1 MNGFERV
8 AARWAAALLLCAV
21 AVVGSRAQD
30 VEFGKNKVQ
39 YTHFRWSFI
48 QTDHF
53 DIYFS
58 EGGQYLAEFTAT
70 AAESAYAS
78 ISKSFRYQLVNRVP
92 IIVYNS
98 HNDFQQTNVVS
109 EYMEE
114 GIGGVTELF
123 KNRVILPFEGEY
135 SKFRHVIHHE
145 LTHAVVND
153 MFYGGSIQSI
163 ISNNIT
169 LQLPLWFNEG
179 LAEFESLKW
188 DTDSDMFM
196 RDATVHEYLPPI
208 SRMDGYMAYRG
219 GQALWWYI
227 AGKYGDQ
234 KVGEILN
241 RIKSTRSVE
250 AGFRGSLGLT
260 MEELNDRF
268 QKEMKVIYWPDIAKR
283 EEPADYARRLTDTRK
298 DGSFYNTSPS
308 ISPQGDKV
316 AFISNRNE
324 YFDVFIMNATDGTI
338 LQKLVDGQT
347 TNNFEEL
354 HLLTPGISWSPDGRR
369 IAISSKAG
377 EHDAIFLVDVAT
389 GEQQEL
395 AFDLSGVFSV
405 DWSPKGDAI
414 AFVGNTTS
422 QSDIFVYN
430 LKTKELV
437 NLTDDIYSDERP
449 AWSPDGKKIYFSSDR
464 GEVLSHDSTDIRFH
478 YYNSYDIYSIDVATR
493 DIERL
498 TDWNRSNQGSPVVS
512 PDGKKILFVSDR
524 NGINNIYEM
533 DLDGGKWRPITN
545 SLSGVY
551 QLSLSHDGN
560 KLVFSSL
567 INGGFNIFLMRSPFD
582 RDIKMSELE
591 PTEYFKAL
599 YPPSREEKTDAAK
612 RPDSTQHGQ
621 ALAAARDTS
630 TRGRAARIDT
640 ANTAVVRSTPA
651 DTTQVAAAP
660 GAKAAGADTAM
671 YGKDVQIDFS
681 NYVFNGS
688 YGDVVP
694 KDSTIQKLPRI
705 TDNVDKEGHYK
716 VNKYKLNFTP
726 DIVYGNAGY
735 DTFYGVTGSTIMAF
749 SDLMGDHQIIFSTNL
764 LLDLKNSDFA
774 LQYYYL
780 PNRIDFGF
788 GGFHSARF
796 IALDDVYGGSIYRFQ
811 TYGATLSAMY
821 PFNRFDR
828 LEMGMNWFSISKE
841 NMEVTEAPAENLT
854 VVVPQISYTHDTS
867 LWGYTAPMLG
877 SRYKF
882 TLFGTPKF
890 GASGIS
896 FLNATGDYRTYLR
909 LGRNYSLAFRLA
921 GGGSFGG
928 NPQKFI
934 VGGTS
939 NWINRT
945 FTNDYIPLTQA
956 SDYIFL
962 EAGVPLRGYDYN
974 AQIGSKYG
982 LFNFE
987 FRYPLFAFLQAGPLP
1002 IGLQS
1007 IAGVMFFDM
1016 GSAWDRGRDYVAF
1029 THDDN
1034 GNLVSRDLLMG
1045 MGTGARIF
1053 FLAFLVRFD
1062 IAWAWDVHS
1071 FSPPK
1076 YYFSLGTDF

>member
-1 MNGFERV
+1 MKLFDRGV
-8 AARWAAALLLCAV
+8 VRWAAALILCVFASG
-21 AVVGSRAQD
+21 ASRAQD
-30 VEFGKNKVQ
+30 EEFGKNKVQ
-39 YTHFRWSFI
+39 YTRFHWSYI

-58 EGGQYLAEFTAT
+58 DGGQYLAEFTAT

-78 ISKSFRYQLVNRVP
+78 LSKSFRYQLVNRVP

-109 EYMEE
+109 EYLEE

-135 SKFRHVIHHE
+135 AKFRHVIHHE
-145 LTHAVVND
+145 LSHAVIND

-179 LAEFESLKW
+179 LAEYEALKW
-188 DTDSDMFM
+188 DTDSDMFL

-208 SRMDGYMAYRG
+208 SQLYGYFAYRG
-219 GQALWWYI
+219 GQSLWWYI

-234 KVGEILN
+234 KVGDILN

-250 AGFRGSLGLT
+250 GGFRGSLGLT
-260 MEELNDRF
+260 LEELNEKW

-283 EEPADYARRLTDTRK
+283 EEPADYSRRLTDTRK
-298 DGSFYNTSPS
+298 DGSFYNTSPA

-324 YFDVFIMNATDGTI
+324 YFDVFIMNATDGSI
-338 LQKLVDGQT
+338 IQKLVNGQT

-354 HLLTPGISWSPDGRR
+354 HLLTPGISWSPDGKR

-377 EHDAIFLVDVAT
+377 NQDAIFLIDVAS
-389 GEQQEL
+389 GDQEQLSFGL
-395 AFDLSGVFSV
+395 AGIFSV

-414 AFVGNTTS
+414 AFVGNTAS

-430 LKTKELV
+430 LKTKKLV

-449 AWSPDGKKIYFSSDR
+449 TWSPDGKKLYFSSDR
-464 GEVLSHDSTDIRFH
+464 GNVVTHDSTDIRFH
-478 YYNSYDIYSIDVATR
+478 DYNSYDIFSIDVATR

-498 TDWNRSNQGSPVVS
+498 TDWSRSNQGSPVVS

-524 NGINNIYEM
+524 NGINNIYMLNLETK
-533 DLDGGKWRPITN
+533 KWRPITN

-551 QLSLSHDGN
+551 QLSLSHDGS
-560 KLVFSSL
+560 KMVFSSL

-582 RDIKMSELE
+582 RDIKLAELE
-591 PTEYFKAL
+591 PTEYFKVL
-599 YPPSREEKTDAAK
+599 YPPAKDQEKQQAAAAK
-612 RPDSTQHGQ
+612 PSTARRDSTAPPQ
-621 ALAAARDTS
+621 AGITPP
-630 TRGRAARIDT
+630 DT
-640 ANTAVVRSTPA
+640 AHPFVSGNPPGETR
-651 DTTQVAAAP
+651 DTTQVAAA
-660 GAKAAGADTAM
+660 GKQAADSTL

-681 NYVFNGS
+681 SYVFKETFT
-688 YGDVVP
+688 DAVP
-694 KDSTIQKLPRI
+694 KDSTIQKLPKI
-705 TDNVDKEGHYK
+705 TENIDKEGHYK

-780 PNRIDFGF
+780 PNRMDFGI

-796 IALDDVYGGSIYRFQ
+796 IALLDQYGGSIYRFQ
-811 TYGATLSAMY
+811 TYGASLSAMY
-821 PFNRFDR
+821 PFDRFDR
-828 LEMGMNWFSISKE
+828 LDMALNWFTISKE
-841 NMEVTEAPAENLT
+841 NMEVSEAPAENLT
-854 VVVPQISYTHDTS
+854 VIVPQISYTHDTS

-882 TLFGTPKF
+882 TLFGTPRF
-890 GASGIS
+890 GESGIS
-896 FLNATGDYRTYLR
+896 FVNATGDYRTYLR
-909 LGRNYSLAFRLA
+909 LGRNYSLAFRVA
-921 GGGSFGG
+921 GGGSFGA

-945 FTNDYIPLTQA
+945 FTNDYIPLTNA

-962 EAGVPLRGYDYN
+962 QAGVPLRGYDYN

-1002 IGLQS
+1002 LGLQS
-1007 IAGVMFFDM
+1007 LAGVMFFDM

-1029 THDDN
+1029 THDEN
-1034 GNLVSRDLLMG
+1034 GSLVSRDLLMG

>member
-1 MNGFERV
+1 MKLFDRGV
-8 AARWAAALLLCAV
+8 VRWAAALILCVFASG
-21 AVVGSRAQD
+21 ASRAQD
-30 VEFGKNKVQ
+30 EEFGKNKVQ
-39 YTHFRWSFI
+39 YTRFHWSYI

-58 EGGQYLAEFTAT
+58 DGGQYLAEFTAT

-78 ISKSFRYQLVNRVP
+78 LSKSFRYQLVNRVP

-109 EYMEE
+109 EYLEE

-135 SKFRHVIHHE
+135 AKFRHVIHHE
-145 LTHAVVND
+145 LSHAVIND

-179 LAEFESLKW
+179 LAEYEALKW
-188 DTDSDMFM
+188 DTDSDMFL

-208 SRMDGYMAYRG
+208 SQLYGYFAYRG
-219 GQALWWYI
+219 GQSLWWYI

-234 KVGEILN
+234 KVGDILN

-250 AGFRGSLGLT
+250 GGFRGSLGLT
-260 MEELNDRF
+260 LEELNEKW

-283 EEPADYARRLTDTRK
+283 EEPADYSRRLTDTRK
-298 DGSFYNTSPS
+298 DGSFYNTSPA

-324 YFDVFIMNATDGTI
+324 YFDVFIMNATDGSI
-338 LQKLVDGQT
+338 IQKLVNGQT

-354 HLLTPGISWSPDGRR
+354 HLLTPGISWSPDGKR
-369 IAISSKAG
+369 IAIASKAG
-377 EHDAIFLVDVAT
+377 NQDAIFLIDVAS
-389 GEQQEL
+389 GDQEQLSFGL
-395 AFDLSGVFSV
+395 AGIFSV

-414 AFVGNTTS
+414 AFVGNTAS

-430 LKTKELV
+430 LKTKKLV

-449 AWSPDGKKIYFSSDR
+449 TWSPDGKKLYFSSDR
-464 GEVLSHDSTDIRFH
+464 GDVVTHDSTDIRFH
-478 YYNSYDIYSIDVATR
+478 DYNSYDIFSIDVATR

-498 TDWNRSNQGSPVVS
+498 TDWSRSNQGSPVVS

-524 NGINNIYEM
+524 NGINNIYMLNLETK
-533 DLDGGKWRPITN
+533 KWRPITN

-551 QLSLSHDGN
+551 QLSLSHDGS
-560 KLVFSSL
+560 KMVFSSL

-582 RDIKMSELE
+582 RDIKLAELE
-591 PTEYFKAL
+591 PTEYFKVL
-599 YPPSREEKTDAAK
+599 YPPAKDQEKQQAAAAK
-612 RPDSTQHGQ
+612 PSTARRDSTAPPQ
-621 ALAAARDTS
+621 AGITPP
-630 TRGRAARIDT
+630 DT
-640 ANTAVVRSTPA
+640 AHPFVSGNPPGETR
-651 DTTQVAAAP
+651 DTTQVAAA
-660 GAKAAGADTAM
+660 GKQAADSTL

-681 NYVFNGS
+681 SYVFKETFT
-688 YGDVVP
+688 DAVP
-694 KDSTIQKLPRI
+694 KDSTIQKLPKI
-705 TDNVDKEGHYK
+705 TENIDKEGHYK

-780 PNRIDFGF
+780 PNRMDFGI

-796 IALDDVYGGSIYRFQ
+796 IALLDQYGGSIYRFQ
-811 TYGATLSAMY
+811 TYGASLSAMY
-821 PFNRFDR
+821 PFDRFDR
-828 LEMGMNWFSISKE
+828 LDMALNWFTISKE
-841 NMEVTEAPAENLT
+841 NMEVSEAPAENLT
-854 VVVPQISYTHDTS
+854 VIVPQISYTHDTS

-877 SRYKF
+877 SRYKL
-882 TLFGTPKF
+882 TLFGTPRF
-890 GASGIS
+890 GESGIS
-896 FLNATGDYRTYLR
+896 FVNATGDYRTYLR
-909 LGRNYSLAFRLA
+909 LGRNYSLAFRVA
-921 GGGSFGG
+921 GGGSFGA

-945 FTNDYIPLTQA
+945 FTNDYIPLTNA

-962 EAGVPLRGYDYN
+962 QAGVPLRGYDYN

-1002 IGLQS
+1002 LGLQS
-1007 IAGVMFFDM
+1007 LAGVMFFDM

-1029 THDDN
+1029 THDEN
-1034 GNLVSRDLLMG
+1034 GSLVSRDLLMG

>member
-1 MNGFERV
+1 MKLFDRGV
-8 AARWAAALLLCAV
+8 VRWAAALILCVFASG
-21 AVVGSRAQD
+21 ASRAQD
-30 VEFGKNKVQ
+30 EEFGKNKVQ
-39 YTHFRWSFI
+39 YTRFHWSYI

-58 EGGQYLAEFTAT
+58 DGGQYLAEFTAT

-78 ISKSFRYQLVNRVP
+78 LSKSFRYQLVNRVP

-109 EYMEE
+109 EYLEE

-135 SKFRHVIHHE
+135 AKFRHVIHHE
-145 LTHAVVND
+145 LSHAVIND

-179 LAEFESLKW
+179 LAEYEALKW
-188 DTDSDMFM
+188 DTDSDMFL

-208 SRMDGYMAYRG
+208 SQLYGYFAYRG
-219 GQALWWYI
+219 GQSLWWYI

-234 KVGEILN
+234 KVGDILN

-250 AGFRGSLGLT
+250 GGFRGSLGLT
-260 MEELNDRF
+260 LEELNEKW

-298 DGSFYNTSPS
+298 DGSFYNTSPA

-324 YFDVFIMNATDGTI
+324 YFDVFIMNATDGSI
-338 LQKLVDGQT
+338 IQKLVNGQT

-354 HLLTPGISWSPDGRR
+354 HLLTPGISWSPDGKR

-377 EHDAIFLVDVAT
+377 NQDAIFLIDVAS
-389 GEQQEL
+389 GDQEQLSFGL
-395 AFDLSGVFSV
+395 AGIFSV

-414 AFVGNTTS
+414 AFVGNTAS

-430 LKTKELV
+430 LKTKKLV

-449 AWSPDGKKIYFSSDR
+449 TWSPDGKKLYFSSDR
-464 GEVLSHDSTDIRFH
+464 GNVVTHDSTDIRFH
-478 YYNSYDIYSIDVATR
+478 DYNSYDIFSIDVATR

-498 TDWNRSNQGSPVVS
+498 TDWSRSNQGSPVVS

-524 NGINNIYEM
+524 NGINNIYMLNLETK
-533 DLDGGKWRPITN
+533 KWRPITN

-551 QLSLSHDGN
+551 QLSLSHDGS
-560 KLVFSSL
+560 KMVFSSL

-582 RDIKMSELE
+582 RDIKLAELE
-591 PTEYFKAL
+591 PTEYFKVL
-599 YPPSREEKTDAAK
+599 YPPAKDQEKQQAAAAK
-612 RPDSTQHGQ
+612 PSTARRDSTAPPQ
-621 ALAAARDTS
+621 AGITPP
-630 TRGRAARIDT
+630 DT
-640 ANTAVVRSTPA
+640 AHPFVSGNPPGETR
-651 DTTQVAAAP
+651 DTTQVAAA
-660 GAKAAGADTAM
+660 GKQAADSTL

-681 NYVFNGS
+681 SYVFKETFT
-688 YGDVVP
+688 DAVP
-694 KDSTIQKLPRI
+694 KDSTIQKLPKI
-705 TDNVDKEGHYK
+705 TENIDKEGHYK

-780 PNRIDFGF
+780 PNRMDFGI

-796 IALDDVYGGSIYRFQ
+796 IALLDQYGGSIYRFQ
-811 TYGATLSAMY
+811 TYGASLSAMY
-821 PFNRFDR
+821 PFDRFDR
-828 LEMGMNWFSISKE
+828 LDMALNWFTISKE
-841 NMEVTEAPAENLT
+841 NMEVSEAPAENLT
-854 VVVPQISYTHDTS
+854 VIVPQISYTHDTS

-882 TLFGTPKF
+882 TLFGTPRF
-890 GASGIS
+890 GESGIS
-896 FLNATGDYRTYLR
+896 FVNATGDYRTYLR
-909 LGRNYSLAFRLA
+909 LGRNYSLAFRVA
-921 GGGSFGG
+921 GGGSFGA

-945 FTNDYIPLTQA
+945 FTNDYIPLTNA

-962 EAGVPLRGYDYN
+962 QAGVPLRGYDYN

-1002 IGLQS
+1002 LGLQS
-1007 IAGVMFFDM
+1007 LAGVMFFDM

-1029 THDDN
+1029 THDEN
-1034 GNLVSRDLLMG
+1034 GSLVSRDLLMG

>member
-1 MNGFERV
+1 MKLFERGV
-8 AARWAAALLLCAV
+8 VRWAAALFLCVCATG
-21 AVVGSRAQD
+21 ASRAQ
-30 VEFGKNKVQ
+30 EEQFGKNKVQ
-39 YTHFRWSFI
+39 YTRFRWSYI
-48 QTDHF
+48 QSDHF

-58 EGGQYLAEFTAT
+58 DGGQYLAEFTAT

-78 ISKSFRYQLVNRVP
+78 LSKSFRYQLVNRVP

-109 EYMEE
+109 EYLEE

-145 LTHAVVND
+145 LSHAVLND

-169 LQLPLWFNEG
+169 LQLPLWFNEV
-179 LAEFESLKW
+179 LAEYEALKW
-188 DTDSDMFM
+188 DSDSDMFL

-208 SRMDGYMAYRG
+208 SQLYGYFAYRG
-219 GQALWWYI
+219 GQSLWWYI

-234 KVGEILN
+234 KVGDILN

-250 AGFRGSLGLT
+250 GGFRGSLGLT
-260 MEELNDRF
+260 LEELNERW
-268 QKEMKVIYWPDIAKR
+268 QKEMKVIYWPDIARR
-283 EEPADYARRLTDTRK
+283 EEPADYSRRLTDTRK
-298 DGSFYNTSPS
+298 DGSFYNTSPA

-324 YFDVFIMNATDGTI
+324 YFDVFIMNATDGSI
-338 LQKLVDGQT
+338 IQKLVNGQT

-354 HLLTPGISWSPDGRR
+354 HLLTPGISWSPDGKR
-369 IAISSKAG
+369 IAIASKAG
-377 EHDAIFLVDVAT
+377 EQDAIFLIDVAS
-389 GEQQEL
+389 GEQEQL
-395 AFDLSGVFSV
+395 SFDLAGIFSI

-414 AFVGNTTS
+414 AFVGNTPS

-430 LKTKELV
+430 LRTKKLV

-449 AWSPDGKKIYFSSDR
+449 AWSPDGKKLYFSSDR
-464 GEVLSHDSTDIRFH
+464 GDVVSHDSTDIRFH
-478 YYNSYDIYSIDVATR
+478 DYSSYDIYSIDVATR
-493 DIERL
+493 NIERF
-498 TDWNRSNQGSPVVS
+498 TDWSRSNQGSPVVS

-524 NGINNIYEM
+524 NGINNIYELN
-533 DLDGGKWRPITN
+533 LDTKKWRPITN

-551 QLSLSHDGN
+551 QLSLSHDGS
-560 KLVFSSL
+560 KMVFSSL

-582 RDIKMSELE
+582 RDIKMAELE
-591 PTEYFKAL
+591 PTEYFKVL
-599 YPPSREEKTDAAK
+599 YPPAKEQEKEKAVVTKSVAA
-612 RPDSTQHGQ
+612 RRDSSAILQGGVVLSDTLLPLASGNPAGETRDTVQVAGKP
-621 ALAAARDTS
+621 AAAVDS
-630 TRGRAARIDT
+630 
-640 ANTAVVRSTPA
+640 
-651 DTTQVAAAP
+651 
-660 GAKAAGADTAM
+660 AM

-681 NYVFNGS
+681 SYVFKETFT
-688 YGDVVP
+688 DVVP
-694 KDSTIQKLPRI
+694 KDSTIQKMPKI
-705 TDNVDKEGHYK
+705 TENLDKEGHYRI
-716 VNKYKLNFTP
+716 NKYKLNFTP

-780 PNRIDFGF
+780 PNRMDFGI

-796 IALDDVYGGSIYRFQ
+796 IALLDQYGGSIYRFQ
-811 TYGATLSAMY
+811 TYGAALSAMY
-821 PFNRFDR
+821 PFDRFDR
-828 LEMGMNWFSISKE
+828 LEMALNWFTISKE
-841 NMEVTEAPAENLT
+841 NMEVTDAPAENLT
-854 VVVPQISYTHDTS
+854 VLVPQLSYVHDTS

-882 TLFGTPKF
+882 MLFGTPKF
-890 GASGIS
+890 GLSGIS
-896 FLNATGDYRTYLR
+896 FLNVTGDYRTYLR
-909 LGRNYSLAFRLA
+909 LGRNYSIAFRLA

-945 FTNDYIPLTQA
+945 FTNDYIPLTNA

-962 EAGVPLRGYDYN
+962 QAGVPLRGYDYN
-974 AQIGSKYG
+974 AQIGSHYG

-987 FRYPLFAFLQAGPLP
+987 LRYPLFAFLQAGPLS

-1016 GSAWDRGRDYVAF
+1016 GSAWDRGRYYVAF
-1029 THDDN
+1029 THDEN
-1034 GNLVSRDLLMG
+1034 GSLVSRDLLMG

>member
-1 MNGFERV
+1 MKLFDRGV
-8 AARWAAALLLCAV
+8 VRWAAALILCVFASG
-21 AVVGSRAQD
+21 ASRAQD
-30 VEFGKNKVQ
+30 EEFGKNKVQ
-39 YTHFRWSFI
+39 YTRFHWSYI

-58 EGGQYLAEFTAT
+58 DGGQYLAEFTAT

-78 ISKSFRYQLVNRVP
+78 LSKSFRYQLVNRVP

-109 EYMEE
+109 EYLEE

-135 SKFRHVIHHE
+135 AKFRHVIHHE
-145 LTHAVVND
+145 LSHAVIND

-179 LAEFESLKW
+179 LAEYEALKW
-188 DTDSDMFM
+188 DTDSDMFL

-208 SRMDGYMAYRG
+208 SQLYGYFAYRG
-219 GQALWWYI
+219 GQSLWWYI

-234 KVGEILN
+234 KVGDILN

-250 AGFRGSLGLT
+250 GGFRGSLGLT
-260 MEELNDRF
+260 LEELNEKW

-283 EEPADYARRLTDTRK
+283 EEPADYSRRLTDTRK
-298 DGSFYNTSPS
+298 DGSFYNTSPA

-324 YFDVFIMNATDGTI
+324 YFDVFIMNATDGSI
-338 LQKLVDGQT
+338 IQKLVNGQT

-354 HLLTPGISWSPDGRR
+354 HLLTPGISWSPDGKR
-369 IAISSKAG
+369 IAIASKAG
-377 EHDAIFLVDVAT
+377 NQDAIFLIDVAS
-389 GEQQEL
+389 GDQEQLSFGL
-395 AFDLSGVFSV
+395 AGIFSV

-414 AFVGNTTS
+414 AFVGNTAS

-430 LKTKELV
+430 LKTKKLV

-449 AWSPDGKKIYFSSDR
+449 TWSPDGKKLYFSSDR
-464 GEVLSHDSTDIRFH
+464 GDVVTHDSTDIRFH
-478 YYNSYDIYSIDVATR
+478 DYNSYDIFSIDVATR

-498 TDWNRSNQGSPVVS
+498 TDWSRSNQGSPVVS

-524 NGINNIYEM
+524 NGINNIYMLNLETK
-533 DLDGGKWRPITN
+533 KWRPITN

-551 QLSLSHDGN
+551 QLSLSHDGS
-560 KLVFSSL
+560 KMVFSSL

-582 RDIKMSELE
+582 RDIKLAELE
-591 PTEYFKAL
+591 PTEYFKVL
-599 YPPSREEKTDAAK
+599 YPPGKDQEKQQATAAK
-612 RPDSTQHGQ
+612 PAVARRDSAVPPHAGITLQDTSH
-621 ALAAARDTS
+621 AAAARNPT
-630 TRGRAARIDT
+630 GEARD
-640 ANTAVVRSTPA
+640 S
-651 DTTQVAAAP
+651 TQVAAAGKP
-660 GAKAAGADTAM
+660 AADSTL

-681 NYVFNGS
+681 NYVFKETFT
-688 YGDVVP
+688 DAVP
-694 KDSTIQKLPRI
+694 KDSTIQKLPKI
-705 TDNVDKEGHYK
+705 TENIDKEGHYK

-780 PNRIDFGF
+780 PNRMDFGI

-796 IALDDVYGGSIYRFQ
+796 IALLDQYGGSIYRFQ
-811 TYGATLSAMY
+811 TYGASLSAMY
-821 PFNRFDR
+821 PFDRFDR
-828 LEMGMNWFSISKE
+828 LDMALNWFTISKE
-841 NMEVTEAPAENLT
+841 NMEVSEAPAENLT
-854 VVVPQISYTHDTS
+854 VIVPQISYTHDTS

-877 SRYKF
+877 SRYKL
-882 TLFGTPKF
+882 TLFGTPRF
-890 GASGIS
+890 GESGIS
-896 FLNATGDYRTYLR
+896 FVNATGDYRTYLR
-909 LGRNYSLAFRLA
+909 LGRNYSLAFRVA
-921 GGGSFGG
+921 GGGSFGA

-945 FTNDYIPLTQA
+945 FTNDYIPLTNA

-962 EAGVPLRGYDYN
+962 QAGVPLRGYDYN

-1002 IGLQS
+1002 LGLQS
-1007 IAGVMFFDM
+1007 LAGVMFFDM

-1029 THDDN
+1029 THDEN
-1034 GNLVSRDLLMG
+1034 GSLVSRDLLMG